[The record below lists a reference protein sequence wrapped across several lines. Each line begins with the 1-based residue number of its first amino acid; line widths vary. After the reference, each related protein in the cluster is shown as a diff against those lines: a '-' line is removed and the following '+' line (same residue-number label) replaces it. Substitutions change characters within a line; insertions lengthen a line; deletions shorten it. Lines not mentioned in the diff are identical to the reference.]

1 MINIGEILVVNVA
14 GVLILFVLLLFR
26 RRSKETKHISDRL
39 FDAMIWITAVALVM
53 ETLSFLLDGK
63 PGMLIRVL
71 QYLINGYLF
80 LGSFAVGMLWV
91 LYVDHHIYHS
101 IKRMRKLLNFVAV
114 PFLLIAVLVV
124 FDLFGAGNL
133 FSITEENV
141 YVRGRLMVIS
151 YIILFSD
158 YAASIVLAVV
168 AVKRRGHVQFFPIHY
183 FVLPCVVGTIAQV
196 MNYGLSIGWF
206 CVSLAFM
213 FSQMQLQNLN
223 AFVDDLSGLYN
234 RKYYSYFI
242 SKLEK
247 SRNNKTVSGIML
259 DVNHFKNINDKY
271 GHTTGDDAIRS
282 IGMILSEVT
291 TESNMVFRLAG
302 DEFVIISVGI
312 QEPETVKLIDSIHR
326 QVELFNSSSGKPYK
340 LYLAA
345 GYSICETENLSSD
358 DFLYQMDMKMYE
370 AKAAYYSQKGKDR
383 RK

>member
-1 MINIGEILVVNVA
+1 MIDIGEILIVNVA
-14 GVLILFVLLLFR
+14 GVLILFILLLFR
-26 RRSKETKHISDRL
+26 RGNKETKHISDRL
-39 FDAMIWITAVALVM
+39 FDAMIWITTGALVM
-53 ETLSFLLDGK
+53 ETLTFLLDGK
-63 PGMLIRVL
+63 PGMTVRVL
-71 QYLINGYLF
+71 LYLINGYLF
-80 LGSFAVGMLWV
+80 LAAFAVGMLWV

-101 IKRMRKLLNFVAV
+101 IKHMRKLFSFVAV

-141 YVRGRLMVIS
+141 YVRGRLMALS
-151 YIILFSD
+151 YIILFYD

-168 AVKRRGHVQFFPIHY
+168 AVKRRGHVKFFPIHY
-183 FVLPCVVGTIAQV
+183 FVLPCVVGTIAQG
-196 MNYGLSIGWF
+196 MYYGLSVGWF

-223 AFVDDLSGLYN
+223 AFMDDLSGLYN

-247 SRNNKTVSGIML
+247 SRKNKTVSGIML

-312 QEPETVKLIDSIHR
+312 QEPETVQLIDSIHR

-345 GYSICETENLSSD
+345 GYSLCETDNLNSD
-358 DFLYQMDMKMYE
+358 DFLHQMDMKMYE